1 MREAVSHRSSVLVGG
16 GILFLIGIVGFTA
29 AQSSF
34 FRSESAVVDVIGDVT
49 PEEIGHHQDSI
60 QIWYQALTFDPETR
74 KAGFYVYPWPSP
86 ELAKGFTSSTFVK
99 EDFDL
104 FVDEV
109 FGQAV
114 YKYRKGDIAGAIDAR
129 LDVVSTYG
137 DSRPFDVV
145 YPFDTYVLDTYA
157 KVMKPN
163 GSLESPGRRAFE
175 FFYSNAVAG
184 FDVRYKRFAGWQN
197 DLTQETYESNA
208 IISEREQ
215 GDLALLVTFSRTKAV
230 KFSVVLLIAV
240 MSLNLFSLCWTTRGV
255 LRHRRPPSM
264 QALVWSAASVLGTIQ
279 LRGLFPGDPRL
290 GIGLDY
296 FIFFPTLIGC
306 IVVSLLLT
314 ISWSRREDFCV

>member
-1 MREAVSHRSSVLVGG
+1 MREVVSHRFSSLVDG
-16 GILFLIGIVGFTA
+16 GILFVIGLVGFAA

-34 FRSESAVVDVIGDVT
+34 FRSESSVVDVIGDVE

-60 QIWYQALTFDPETR
+60 QIWYQALAFDPETR
-74 KAGFYVYPWPSP
+74 KAWPSP
-86 ELAKGFTSSTFVK
+86 ELAKGFTSSTFVR
-99 EDFDL
+99 EDFDF

-109 FGQAV
+109 FGQAF
-114 YKYRKGDIAGAIDAR
+114 YRYRRGDVAGAIDATF
-129 LDVVSTYG
+129 DVVSMYRN
-137 DSRPFDVV
+137 SRPFDAV

-175 FFYSNAVAG
+175 FFYSNAVVG
-184 FDVRYKRFAGWQN
+184 FDVRYERFAGWRN
-197 DLTQETYESNA
+197 DMTKETYESNA
-208 IISEREQ
+208 IVSEREQ
-215 GDLALLVTFSRTKAV
+215 GDLALLVTFSRTTAV
-230 KFSVVLLIAV
+230 KFSVILLIAV

-255 LRHRRPPSM
+255 LRQRRPPSM

-279 LRGLFPGDPRL
+279 LRDLFPGDPRL